1 MSIASIKSKMSS
13 VQGASSDN
21 ALVKKLEA
29 ISSSLK
35 SMPSILANDLM
46 IEGEILSNGI
56 IEIEGNIRGTV
67 RGNSVIIREEGFVCG
82 TIIAESLSIRGK
94 FEGTVKA
101 KNINISSKANVNG
114 TIEYDSL
121 SVEDGA
127 CIDGQFK
134 RLEN

>member
-1 MSIASIKSKMSS
+1 M
-13 VQGASSDN
+13 QGSSSDN
-21 ALVKKLEA
+21 GLIRKLEA

-35 SMPSILANDLM
+35 TMPSILANDLM
-46 IEGEILSNGI
+46 IEGEILSSGI
-56 IEIEGNIRGTV
+56 VEIEGNIRGTV
-67 RGNSVIIREEGFVCG
+67 RGNSVIVREDGFVCG

-94 FEGTVKA
+94 FEGTIKA
-101 KNINISSKANVNG
+101 KNISISSKANVNG

-134 RLEN
+134 RLES